1 MFIGIR
7 HQSYAGK
14 PNSSGLKSS
23 MDFST
28 SVASF
33 LKSAPKFSSGIIIAC
48 IPAARAP
55 LIPCGESSNTRH

>member
-1 MFIGIR
+1 MFTSIR

-14 PNSSGLKSS
+14 PNSSGWKSS
-23 MDFST
+23 MDFSS

-33 LKSAPKFSSGIIIAC
+33 LRSGFKFSSGIITTC

-55 LIPCGESSNTRH
+55 LTPCGESSNTRH